1 MEKSMLGVR
10 SASYCQ
16 SSLARPGGVCV
27 VLRWVVWWCFR
38 WRAYNRRFYSM
49 LVGYGAMNWI
59 VFEALCR
66 RRHKDVDEVL
76 VQWACAWIKQAD
88 FLAGTHGF
96 GEEVARRQTIHGDT
110 EVLVQWACSWIPASD
125 CDAGLLQELIARDSL
140 VGEHVCIG
148 GDGDVVLAIVKAPD
162 EKKRA
167 PVNRRKRKKGG
178 HGNRRKRKKGGHGW

>member
-1 MEKSMLGVR
+1 
-10 SASYCQ
+10 
-16 SSLARPGGVCV
+16 
-27 VLRWVVWWCFR
+27 
-38 WRAYNRRFYSM
+38 M